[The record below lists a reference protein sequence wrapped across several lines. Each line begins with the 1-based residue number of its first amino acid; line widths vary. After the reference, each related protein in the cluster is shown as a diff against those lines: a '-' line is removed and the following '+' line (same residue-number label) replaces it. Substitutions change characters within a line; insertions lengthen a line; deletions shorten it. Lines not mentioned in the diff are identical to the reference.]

1 MTTATATPA
10 STSTAVRV
18 DEALVA
24 GAALMRRRA
33 ESLRHEAA
41 EVDNELVARSFRR
54 RASELE
60 LEAWVLE
67 VRAGLPESQIRTAA

>member
-1 MTTATATPA
+1 MSTTTTQNPI
-10 STSTAVRV
+10 
-18 DEALVA
+18 DEAMVA
-24 GAALMRRRA
+24 EAAQMRRRA
-33 ESLRHEAA
+33 DALRHEAT

-67 VRAGLPESQIRTAA
+67 VRAGVPEQLLHHAA

>member
-1 MTTATATPA
+1 MTTTHAI
-10 STSTAVRV
+10 RI
-18 DEALVA
+18 DEAMVA
-24 GAALMRRRA
+24 EAAQMRRRA
-33 ESLRHEAA
+33 EALRHEAN

-67 VRAGLPESQIRTAA
+67 VRAGVPETHLHHAA